1 MLDLGG
7 IYPAAL
13 NVSDQNGNPTNA
25 TTITLTITQ
34 PDGTTVTPVPL
45 NPVTGQYTY
54 SYQTV
59 QAGRHLVRWV
69 TTVPSTGYTDVF
81 DVAEA
86 QPPAILS
93 LAQAKTQLQI
103 DPANTEDDVE
113 LREYLNAVTAAIE
126 NYKNEVIVR
135 RTIVESHTFSLFTW
149 NFASPRLRLWEI
161 PVIQLVS
168 VISNDP
174 GTSSFSWDVVN
185 ALSVDTSTGIITVL
199 NGPPISGD
207 VTCTYI
213 AGYVIVPYNYLLGA
227 KIALQH
233 IWETRRGVGGLG
245 GAVGPEELHIAVGH
259 AYVLPKKA
267 IEALGA
273 PMPAVA

>member
-1 MLDLGG
+1 MLDLGS

-13 NVSDQNGNPTNA
+13 SVFDQNGNLTNA
-25 TTITLTITQ
+25 SSVVLTITL
-34 PDGTTVTPVPL
+34 PDGTTTSPSPS
-45 NPVTGQYTY
+45 NPSTGQYTY

-69 TTVPSTGYTDVF
+69 TTTPGTGFTDVF

-86 QPPAILS
+86 TPPSILS
-93 LAQAKTQLQI
+93 LADAKQHLQI
-103 DPANTEDDVE
+103 DQSNTEDDNE
-113 LREYLNAVTAAIE
+113 LRAWLTGITATIE

-135 RTIVESHTFSLFTW
+135 RTVVEDHTFSLFTW
-149 NFASPRLRLWEI
+149 NFESPRLRLWEI

-168 VISNDP
+168 LVSND
-174 GTSSFSWDVVN
+174 FSPTFTWDVVN
-185 ALSVDTSTGIITVL
+185 NLQVENDTGIITVIQ
-199 NGPPISGD
+199 GPPISGN
-207 VTCTYI
+207 VTATYI
-213 AGYVIVPYNYLLGA
+213 AGMSIVPYNYLAGA

-233 IWETRRGVGGLG
+233 AWETRRGVGGLG

-267 IEALGA
+267 IEMLG
-273 PMPAVA
+273 PPQPAVA